1 MQFPSQYIG
10 EYRIRAI
17 SDGYLAAGLDLL
29 SNINP
34 LDAAKRQQQAGFN
47 DPSAVHINC
56 YLVQGRGRNILIDT
70 GAGGFKHW
78 GGLLQSNLI
87 RAGVLPADIDT
98 ILLTHAHPDHIGGL
112 LDASGLAAFPNA
124 ELVIHQDELAFW
136 EDDGNYSRAT
146 QRAQGNFIFAR
157 QVFAQYRESI
167 RTFTHGEVVAGVN
180 AMPLFGHTPGH
191 TGYRIESH
199 DQSLLI
205 WGDIVHFPHIQIAL
219 PDVSIAFD
227 QDASL
232 AAKTRTQLLDRVSS
246 ERMLIAGMHLGELGF
261 AQIKRDNQHY
271 SLSYAP

>member
-1 MQFPSQYIG
+1 MQFPSLQIG
-10 EYRIRAI
+10 EFSIRAI
-17 SDGYLAAGLDLL
+17 SDGYLSAGLDLL

-78 GGLLQSNLI
+78 GGLLQANLAL
-87 RAGVLPADIDT
+87 AGVQAAQIDT

-112 LDASGLAAFPNA
+112 IDAAGTAAFPHA
-124 ELVIHQDELAFW
+124 ELVVHQEELAFW
-136 EDDGNYSRAT
+136 QDDGNYSRAT
-146 QRAQGNFIFAR
+146 PRAQANFIFAR
-157 QVFAQYRESI
+157 QVFAQYREKI
-167 RTFTHGEVVAGVN
+167 RTFRQHEVIPGIT

-219 PDVSIAFD
+219 PDVCIAFD
-227 QDASL
+227 QDPNL
-232 AAKTRTQLLDRVSS
+232 ATKTRSKLLDLVSS
-246 ERMLIAGMHLGELGF
+246 EHMLIAGMHLGELGF
-261 AQIKRDNQHY
+261 AQIKRENQHY
-271 SLSYAP
+271 SLSYAT

>member
-17 SDGYLAAGLDLL
+17 SDGYLSAGLDLL

-78 GGLLQSNLI
+78 GGLLQANLA
-87 RAGVLPADIDT
+87 RAGVLPAQIDT

-227 QDASL
+227 QDAYL

>member
-78 GGLLQSNLI
+78 GGLLQANLI